1 MQDNEKHEAVVI
13 KSLDGRI
20 TLWTPGAEAMFGYTA
35 AQAMGKHIS
44 IIIPFDYQDE
54 EYDILDR
61 IKLDRR
67 PVSCATVRRSRDGV
81 LLRVKM
87 HVSPECGEDG
97 KICAIRNE
105 FRLIQAPAK
114 PAQAEKA

>member
-1 MQDNEKHEAVVI
+1 MQSEEKNYAVVV

-20 TLWTPGAEAMFGYTA
+20 TVWTPGAEAMFGYTQ

-67 PVSCATVRRSRDGV
+67 PVACATVRRSRDGV
-81 LLRVKM
+81 LLSVRM
-87 HVSPECGEDG
+87 HVSPECGDDG

-105 FRLIQAPAK
+105 FRLVEATAK
-114 PAQAEKA
+114 TVQPKKA